1 MQHRSVSVI
10 VFFFTRHKKTKNKK
24 QIYIYP
30 LDWLHSITAQL
41 DFFCFFY
48 KKGWGLVRII
58 QGQCWR
64 SLTGTQEGTV
74 KDRCSVFTSAWDRK
88 SQLCCICAALPVT
101 TLEIQ
106 PEI

>member
-1 MQHRSVSVI
+1 M
-10 VFFFTRHKKTKNKK
+10 
-24 QIYIYP
+24 
-30 LDWLHSITAQL
+30 
-41 DFFCFFY
+41 
-48 KKGWGLVRII
+48 VRII

-64 SLTGTQEGTV
+64 SLTGTQEGTL